1 MSAAPAG
8 PTVTLCRDC
17 CCGTARKHPGV
28 DHDAQVEALR
38 DGLSGSGRVVVSQ
51 CLLACE
57 RSNVVVVTP
66 TPDARRAGA
75 KPVWLSRI
83 LFPAETQ
90 AVIDWVNAGGPG
102 VVDVPTKLLGKVA
115 PRPGFWA
122 SDPF

>member
-1 MSAAPAG
+1 VGSAAAG

-17 CCGTARKHPGV
+17 CCGTLRKHPGV

-38 DGLSGSGRVVVSQ
+38 DGLSDSGRVVVSQ

-57 RSNVVVVTP
+57 RSNVVVVAP
-66 TPDARRAGA
+66 APAARKRGA
-75 KPVWLSRI
+75 KPVWLSRV

-102 VVDVPTKLLGKVA
+102 VVDIPTRLLGKVGQ
-115 PRPGFWA
+115 RPQFWDH
-122 SDPF
+122 DPV